1 MRRPV
6 APATADAGLRQP
18 GRPPVVSTGRVAVL
32 LLVLAGLAFSAA
44 LPVRTYLRQRS
55 QISALE
61 QQVRQERAGVAQLE
75 TSAAQWQDPVFVS
88 AQARERLG
96 LVAPGETGY
105 IVTDSAQTAAASTPA
120 PGVLPAVS
128 AAPGAGGTSGV
139 PVLPPRRVP
148 PAPVG
153 PPALFRAPATG
164 PTAPAAATATITV
177 TGTDGLAALAAASP
191 WWSARPSPEPTTAR

>member
-1 MRRPV
+1 M
-6 APATADAGLRQP
+6 
-18 GRPPVVSTGRVAVL
+18 VSTGRVAVV

-75 TSAAQWQDPVFVS
+75 SSAAQWQDPAFVS

-105 IVTDSAQTAAASTPA
+105 IVTDSAPAAAAPGTPA
-120 PGVLPAVS
+120 PTVEAAVPAVS
-128 AAPGAGGTSGV
+128 GAPLPGV
-139 PVLPPRRVP
+139 STPLPVLPPRRVP
-148 PAPVG
+148 AVPIGPVVGSPAPT
-153 PPALFRAPATG
+153 A
-164 PTAPAAATATITV
+164 TAPADATVAV
-177 TGTDGLAALAAASP
+177 SGADGLASLGAAAP
-191 WWSARPSPEPTTAR
+191 WWSPSPSTGSTTDR